1 MKYTTLPGTD
11 LSVSKLC
18 LGTMTFGN
26 QNTEAE
32 GHAQMDLAHER
43 GINFFDTA
51 ELYPVP
57 ATPQTYADTERIMG
71 TWFKKT
77 GKRDQIVLASKIAGS
92 GAYTAHI
99 RDHEHFSPK
108 HLREALEG
116 SLKRLQTDYLDLYQL
131 HWPERKTNFFSVRG
145 YRGTPENDP
154 WEDNFEAVL
163 ATLGDLIS
171 EGKIK
176 HIGLSNETPWG
187 LHRSLALAEKGFP
200 KMITV
205 QNPYNLLNRLFEV
218 GNAEICLREGMG
230 LLAYSPLGFG
240 RLTGKYRDGM
250 PEKSRFKLFPN
261 LARFN
266 GDNSILAT
274 EHYFKIAEEFN
285 LSLTQMALAFV
296 TQQPFVTSNIIGAT
310 TLEQLNENI
319 DSIDV
324 SLSKEILK
332 AIETVQEQIPNPAP

>member
-1 MKYTTLPGTD
+1 
-11 LSVSKLC
+11 
-18 LGTMTFGN
+18 MTFGN

-32 GHAQMDLAHER
+32 GHAQMDYALER

-57 ATPQTYADTERIMG
+57 ATPKTYADTERIMG
-71 TWFKKT
+71 NWFKKT
-77 GKRDQIVLASKIAGS
+77 GKRDQIVLTSKIAGS
-92 GAYTAHI
+92 GDYTAHI

-108 HLREALEG
+108 HLREAVEG

-145 YRGTPENDP
+145 YRNHPDSDP
-154 WEDNFEAVL
+154 WEDNFEEIL
-163 ATLGDLIS
+163 ATLATLIE

-176 HIGLSNETPWG
+176 QIGLSNETPWG
-187 LHRSLALAEKGFP
+187 IMRFVELAKQGYP

-218 GNAEICLREGMG
+218 GNSEVCMREDMG

-240 RLTGKYRDGM
+240 RLTGKYRNGM
-250 PEKSRFKLFPN
+250 PENSRFKLFPN

-266 GDNSILAT
+266 GENSIKAT
-274 EHYFKIAEEFN
+274 ESYYQVAQEFG

-296 TQQPFVTSNIIGAT
+296 TSRPFVTANIIGASS
-310 TLEQLNENI
+310 LDQLKENI
-319 DSIDV
+319 DSIELN
-324 SLSKEILK
+324 LSKEMLK
-332 AIETVQEQIPNPAP
+332 AIEKVQESIPNPAP

>member
-1 MKYTTLPGTD
+1 MKYTNLPSTD
-11 LSVSKLC
+11 IKVSKLC

-26 QNTEAE
+26 QNTESE
-32 GHAQMDLAHER
+32 GHAQMDMAIER

-57 ATPQTYADTERIMG
+57 ATAATYADTERILG

-77 GKRDQIVLASKIAGS
+77 GRRDEVVLASKIAGS
-92 GAYTAHI
+92 GDYTAHI
-99 RDHEHFSPK
+99 RDHAHFSPK

-116 SLKRLQTDYLDLYQL
+116 SLKRLQTDYIDLYQL

-145 YRGTPENDP
+145 YKGNPQNDP
-154 WEDNFEAVL
+154 WEDNFEEIL
-163 ATLGDLIS
+163 ATLQTLIE

-187 LHRSLALAEKGFP
+187 LHRCLSLAEKGYP

-205 QNPYNLLNRLFEV
+205 QNPYNLLNRLFEI
-218 GNAEICLREGMG
+218 GNSEICLREGMG

-240 RLTGKYRDGM
+240 RLTGKYRNGM
-250 PEKSRFKLFPN
+250 PENSRFKLFPN

-266 GDNSILAT
+266 GDNSIRAT
-274 EHYFKIAEEFN
+274 EGYYRVAQAHG

-296 TQQPFVTSNIIGAT
+296 TDQAFVTSNIIGAT
-310 TLEQLNENI
+310 NLEQLKENI
-319 DSIDV
+319 DSADLT
-324 SLSKEILK
+324 LSKEVLK
-332 AIETVQEQIPNPAP
+332 AIEGIQESIPNPAP

>member
-1 MKYTTLPGTD
+1 MKYTNLPGTD
-11 LSVSKLC
+11 LKVSKLC

-32 GHAQMDLAHER
+32 GHAQMDFAFER

-57 ATPQTYADTERIMG
+57 ATAATYADTERILG
-71 TWFKKT
+71 TWFAKT
-77 GKRDQIVLASKIAGS
+77 AKRDQIVLASKVVGS

-99 RDHEHFSPK
+99 RDHDHFSPK

-116 SLKRLQTDYLDLYQL
+116 SLKRLKTDYLDLYQL
-131 HWPERKTNFFSVRG
+131 HWPERRTNFFSVRG
-145 YRGTPENDP
+145 YKGHPDKDP
-154 WEDNFEAVL
+154 WQDNFEAVA
-163 ATLGDLIS
+163 ATLAEFIE
-171 EGKIK
+171 EGKVK

-187 LHRSLALAEKGFP
+187 LHRFLELAKAGYP

-218 GNAEICLREGMG
+218 GNAEMCLREGMG

-250 PEKSRFKLFPN
+250 PPDSRFKLFPN

-266 GDNSILAT
+266 GNNSILAT
-274 EHYFKIAEEFN
+274 EEYYQIAQQFG

-296 TQQPFVTSNIIGAT
+296 TDRPFVSSNIIGASK
-310 TLEQLNENI
+310 LEQLEENI
-319 DSIDV
+319 ASIDV
-324 SLSKEILK
+324 TLSKEVLK
-332 AIETVQEQIPNPAP
+332 AIDQVQEKIPNPAP

>member
-1 MKYTTLPGTD
+1 MDYTVLPSTD
-11 LSVSKLC
+11 IKVSKLC

-32 GHAQMDLAHER
+32 GHAQLDYALER

-57 ATPQTYADTERIMG
+57 ATPKTYADTERIMG
-71 TWFKKT
+71 NWFKKT
-77 GKRDQIVLASKIAGS
+77 GKRDQIVLTSKIAGS
-92 GAYTAHI
+92 GDYTAHI

-108 HLREALEG
+108 HLREAVEG

-145 YRGTPENDP
+145 YRNHPDNDP
-154 WEDNFEAVL
+154 WEDNFEEIL
-163 ATLGDLIS
+163 ATLATLIE

-176 HIGLSNETPWG
+176 QIGLSNETPWG
-187 LHRSLALAEKGFP
+187 IMRFVELAKQGYP

-218 GNAEICLREGMG
+218 GNSEVCMREDMG

-240 RLTGKYRDGM
+240 RLTGKYRNGM
-250 PEKSRFKLFPN
+250 PENSRFKLFPN

-266 GDNSILAT
+266 GENSIKAT
-274 EHYFKIAEEFN
+274 ESYYQVAQEFG

-296 TQQPFVTSNIIGAT
+296 TSRPFVTANIIGASS
-310 TLEQLNENI
+310 LDQLKENI
-319 DSIDV
+319 DSIELN
-324 SLSKEILK
+324 LSKEMLK
-332 AIETVQEQIPNPAP
+332 AIEKVQESIPNPAP

>member
-1 MKYTTLPGTD
+1 MRYTFLPTTD
-11 LSVSKLC
+11 IKVSKLC

-32 GHAQMDLAHER
+32 GHAQMDLAVER

-57 ATPQTYADTERIMG
+57 ANATTYAETERILG
-71 TWFKKT
+71 SWFKKT
-77 GKRDQIVLASKIAGS
+77 GRRDHIVLASKIVGP

-99 RDHEHFSPK
+99 RDHDNFSPK
-108 HLREALEG
+108 HLREALEN
-116 SLKRLQTDYLDLYQL
+116 SLLRLQTDYLDLYQL
-131 HWPERKTNFFSVRG
+131 HWPERKTNFFGVRG
-145 YRGTPENDP
+145 YKGQPENDP
-154 WEDNFEAVL
+154 WKDNFEEILGTL
-163 ATLGDLIS
+163 ADLIA

-187 LHRSLALAEKGFP
+187 IMRYQQLAHKGFP

-218 GNAEICLREGMG
+218 GNAEICLRENMG

-240 RLTGKYRDGM
+240 RLTGKYRGGM
-250 PEKSRFKLFPN
+250 PENSRFKLFPN

-266 GDNSILAT
+266 GENSILAT
-274 EHYFKIAEEFN
+274 EEYFKIASDFGI
-285 LSLTQMALAFV
+285 SLTQMALAFV
-296 TQQPFVTSNIIGAT
+296 TDQPFVTSNIIGAT
-310 TLEQLNENI
+310 NLSQLEENI
-319 DSIDV
+319 ASIDLG
-324 SLSKEILK
+324 LSKELLK
-332 AIETVQEQIPNPAP
+332 AIETVQEKIPNPAP

>member
-11 LSVSKLC
+11 CQVSRLC

-32 GHAQMDLAHER
+32 GHAQMDLALER

-57 ATPQTYADTERIMG
+57 ATADTYADTERIMG

-77 GKRDQIVLASKIAGS
+77 GNRDKVVLTSKIAGPGS
-92 GAYTAHI
+92 YTAHI
-99 RDHEHFSPK
+99 RDHENFSPK

-116 SLKRLQTDYLDLYQL
+116 SLKRLKTDYLDLYQL

-145 YRGTPENDP
+145 YKGHPEQDP
-154 WEDNFEAVL
+154 WEDNFEEIL
-163 ATLGDLIS
+163 DTLGTLID

-176 HIGLSNETPWG
+176 HIGLSNESPWG
-187 LHRSLALAEKGFP
+187 IHRCLQLAEKGYP

-205 QNPYNLLNRLFEV
+205 QNPYSLLNRLFEV
-218 GNAEICLREGMG
+218 GNAEICMREGMG

-240 RLTGKYRDGM
+240 RLTGKYRKGM
-250 PEKSRFKLFPN
+250 PENSRFKLFPN

-266 GDNSILAT
+266 GENSILAT
-274 EHYFKIAEEFN
+274 EEYYKIAEKFN

-296 TQQPFVTSNIIGAT
+296 TDRPFVTSNIIGAT
-310 TLEQLNENI
+310 NLEQLNENI
-319 DSIDV
+319 DAADIT
-324 SLSKEILK
+324 LSKEVLS
-332 AIETVQEQIPNPAP
+332 AIEKVQESIPNPAP

>member
-1 MKYTTLPGTD
+1 MKYATLPGTD
-11 LSVSKLC
+11 CQVSRLC

-32 GHAQMDLAHER
+32 GHAQMDLALER

-57 ATPQTYADTERIMG
+57 ATADTYADTERIMG

-77 GKRDQIVLASKIAGS
+77 GNRDKVVLASKIAGPGS
-92 GAYTAHI
+92 YTAHI
-99 RDHEHFSPK
+99 RDHENFSPK

-116 SLKRLQTDYLDLYQL
+116 SLKRLKTDYLDLYQL

-145 YRGTPENDP
+145 YKGHPEQDS
-154 WEDNFEAVL
+154 WEDNFEEIL
-163 ATLGDLIS
+163 DTLGTLID

-176 HIGLSNETPWG
+176 HIGLSNESPWG
-187 LHRSLALAEKGFP
+187 IHRCLQLAEKGYP

-205 QNPYNLLNRLFEV
+205 QNPYSLLNRLFEV
-218 GNAEICLREGMG
+218 GNAEICMREGMG

-240 RLTGKYRDGM
+240 RLTGKYRKGM
-250 PEKSRFKLFPN
+250 PENSRFKLFPN

-266 GDNSILAT
+266 GENSILAT
-274 EHYFKIAEEFN
+274 EEYYKIAEKFN

-296 TQQPFVTSNIIGAT
+296 TDRPFVTSNIIGAT
-310 TLEQLNENI
+310 NLEQLNENI
-319 DSIDV
+319 DAADIT
-324 SLSKEILK
+324 LSKEVLS
-332 AIETVQEQIPNPAP
+332 AIEKVQESIPNPAP

>member
-1 MKYTTLPGTD
+1 MKYTTLPSTD
-11 LSVSKLC
+11 IKVSKIC

-26 QNTEAE
+26 QNTEEE
-32 GHAQMDLAHER
+32 GHAQMDMAVEH

-57 ATPQTYADTERIMG
+57 ATAATYADTERILG
-71 TWFKKT
+71 TWFQKT
-77 GKRDQIVLASKIAGS
+77 GKRDEIILASKIAGS
-92 GAYTAHI
+92 GDYTAHI

-108 HLREALEG
+108 HLRAALEG
-116 SLKRLQTDYLDLYQL
+116 SLKRLKTDYIDLYQL

-145 YRGTPENDP
+145 YKGAPSNDP
-154 WEDNFEAVL
+154 WEDNFEAIL
-163 ATLGDLIS
+163 STLKELID

-187 LHRSLALAEKGFP
+187 LHRCLSLAQKGYP

-218 GNAEICLREGMG
+218 GNSEICLREGMG

-240 RLTGKYRDGM
+240 RLTGKYRHGM
-250 PEKSRFKLFPN
+250 PERSRFKLFPN

-266 GDNSILAT
+266 GENSIRAT
-274 EHYFKIAEEFN
+274 EEYYQIAQQFD

-296 TQQPFVTSNIIGAT
+296 TDQPFVTSNIIGAT
-310 TLEQLNENI
+310 NLKQLEENI
-319 DSIDV
+319 RSV
-324 SLSKEILK
+324 ETTLPKEVLK
-332 AIETVQEQIPNPAP
+332 AIDAVQEKIPNPAP

>member
-1 MKYTTLPGTD
+1 MKYTHLPTTD
-11 LSVSKLC
+11 IKVSQLC

-32 GHAQMDLAHER
+32 GHAQMDLAFER

-57 ATPQTYADTERIMG
+57 ATAATYADTERILG

-77 GKRDQIVLASKIAGS
+77 GKRDEIVLASKIVGS
-92 GAYTAHI
+92 GDYTAHI
-99 RDHEHFSPK
+99 RDHDHFSPK
-108 HLREALEG
+108 HIREALDG
-116 SLKRLQTDYLDLYQL
+116 SLKRLKTDYLDLYQL
-131 HWPERKTNFFSVRG
+131 HWPERRTNFFSVRG
-145 YRGTPENDP
+145 YKGHPEKDP
-154 WEDNFEAVL
+154 WEDNFEEIL
-163 ATLGDLIS
+163 STLGDLIQ

-187 LHRSLALAEKGFP
+187 IMRCQELAQKGYP

-218 GNAEICLREGMG
+218 GNAEVCLRENIG

-240 RLTGKYRDGM
+240 RLTGKYRNEM
-250 PEKSRFKLFPN
+250 PANSRFKLFPN

-266 GDNSILAT
+266 GENSILAT
-274 EHYFKIAEEFN
+274 EEYYQLAQEFK

-296 TQQPFVTSNIIGAT
+296 TSRPFVTSNIIGAT
-310 TLEQLNENI
+310 NLVQLEENI
-319 DSIDV
+319 NSIAVD
-324 SLSKEILK
+324 LSHEILK
-332 AIETVQEQIPNPAP
+332 AIEKVQEKIPNPAP

>member
-1 MKYTTLPGTD
+1 MDYTVLPSTD
-11 LSVSKLC
+11 IKVSKLC

-32 GHAQMDLAHER
+32 GHAQMDYALER

-57 ATPQTYADTERIMG
+57 ATPKTYADTERIMG
-71 TWFKKT
+71 NWFKKT
-77 GKRDQIVLASKIAGS
+77 GKRDQIVLTSKIAGS
-92 GAYTAHI
+92 GDYTAHI

-108 HLREALEG
+108 HLREAVEG

-145 YRGTPENDP
+145 YRNHPDSDP
-154 WEDNFEAVL
+154 WEDNFEEIL
-163 ATLGDLIS
+163 ATLATLIE

-176 HIGLSNETPWG
+176 QIGLSNETPWG
-187 LHRSLALAEKGFP
+187 IMRFVELAKQGYP

-218 GNAEICLREGMG
+218 GNSEVCMREDMG

-240 RLTGKYRDGM
+240 RLTGKYRNGM
-250 PEKSRFKLFPN
+250 PENSRFKLFPN

-266 GDNSILAT
+266 GENSIKAT
-274 EHYFKIAEEFN
+274 ESYYQVAQEFG

-296 TQQPFVTSNIIGAT
+296 TSRPFVTANIIGASS
-310 TLEQLNENI
+310 LDQLKENI
-319 DSIDV
+319 DSIELN
-324 SLSKEILK
+324 LSKEMLK
-332 AIETVQEQIPNPAP
+332 AIEKVQESIPNPAP

>member
-1 MKYTTLPGTD
+1 MKYTNLPGTD
-11 LSVSKLC
+11 LKVSKLC

-32 GHAQMDLAHER
+32 GHAQMDLAIER

-57 ATPQTYADTERIMG
+57 ASAATYADTERILG
-71 TWFKKT
+71 TWFAKT
-77 GKRDQIVLASKIAGS
+77 AKRDQIVLASKVVGS

-99 RDHEHFSPK
+99 RDHDHFSPK

-116 SLKRLQTDYLDLYQL
+116 SLKRLKTDYLDLYQL
-131 HWPERKTNFFSVRG
+131 HWPERRTNFFSVRG
-145 YRGTPENDP
+145 YKGHPNSDP
-154 WEDNFEAVL
+154 WKDNLEAVA
-163 ATLGDLIS
+163 ATLAEFIE
-171 EGKIK
+171 EGKVK

-187 LHRSLALAEKGFP
+187 LHRFLELTKAGYP

-218 GNAEICLREGMG
+218 GNAEICLREDMG

-240 RLTGKYRDGM
+240 RLTGKYRKEM
-250 PEKSRFKLFPN
+250 PADSRFKLFPN

-266 GDNSILAT
+266 GSNSILAT
-274 EHYFKIAEEFN
+274 EEYYQVAQQHG

-296 TQQPFVTSNIIGAT
+296 TDRPFVCSNIIGASK
-310 TLEQLNENI
+310 LEQLEENI
-319 DSIDV
+319 ASIDLT
-324 SLSKEILK
+324 LSKEVLN
-332 AIETVQEQIPNPAP
+332 AIDVVQEKIPNPAP

>member
-11 LSVSKLC
+11 CQVSRLC

-32 GHAQMDLAHER
+32 GHAQMDLALER

-57 ATPQTYADTERIMG
+57 ATADTYADTERIMG

-77 GKRDQIVLASKIAGS
+77 GNRDKVVLASKIAGPGS
-92 GAYTAHI
+92 YTAHI
-99 RDHEHFSPK
+99 RDHENFSPK

-116 SLKRLQTDYLDLYQL
+116 SLKRLKTDYLDLYQL

-145 YRGTPENDP
+145 YKGHPEQDS
-154 WEDNFEAVL
+154 WEDNFEEIL
-163 ATLGDLIS
+163 DTLGTLID

-176 HIGLSNETPWG
+176 HIGLSNESPWG
-187 LHRSLALAEKGFP
+187 IHRCLQLAEKGYP

-205 QNPYNLLNRLFEV
+205 QNPYSLLNRLFEV
-218 GNAEICLREGMG
+218 GNAEICMREGMG

-240 RLTGKYRDGM
+240 RLTGKYRKGM
-250 PEKSRFKLFPN
+250 PENSRFKLFPN

-266 GDNSILAT
+266 GENSILAT
-274 EHYFKIAEEFN
+274 EEYYKIAEKFN

-296 TQQPFVTSNIIGAT
+296 TDRPFVTSNIIGAT
-310 TLEQLNENI
+310 NLEQLNENI
-319 DSIDV
+319 DAADIT
-324 SLSKEILK
+324 LSKEVLS
-332 AIETVQEQIPNPAP
+332 AIEKVQESIPNPAP

>member
-1 MKYTTLPGTD
+1 MDYTVLPSTD
-11 LSVSKLC
+11 IKVSKLC

-32 GHAQMDLAHER
+32 GHAQMDYALER

-57 ATPQTYADTERIMG
+57 ATPKTYADTERIMG
-71 TWFKKT
+71 NWFKKT
-77 GKRDQIVLASKIAGS
+77 GKRDQIVLTSKIAGS
-92 GAYTAHI
+92 GDYTAHI

-108 HLREALEG
+108 HLREAVEG

-145 YRGTPENDP
+145 YRNHPDNDP
-154 WEDNFEAVL
+154 WEDNFEEIL
-163 ATLGDLIS
+163 ATLATLIE

-176 HIGLSNETPWG
+176 QIGLSNETPWG
-187 LHRSLALAEKGFP
+187 IMRFVELAKQGYP

-218 GNAEICLREGMG
+218 GNSEVCMREDMG

-240 RLTGKYRDGM
+240 RLTGKYRNGM
-250 PEKSRFKLFPN
+250 PENSRF
-261 LARFN
+261 
-266 GDNSILAT
+266 
-274 EHYFKIAEEFN
+274 
-285 LSLTQMALAFV
+285 
-296 TQQPFVTSNIIGAT
+296 
-310 TLEQLNENI
+310 
-319 DSIDV
+319 
-324 SLSKEILK
+324 
-332 AIETVQEQIPNPAP
+332 